1 MRDGKEV
8 TSMDTVAEMLDAD
21 FFQAKIGDGP
31 FLIRQHEQTFLMNVA
46 RVGAW
51 TRR

>member
-21 FFQAKIGDGP
+21 FFQAKIGDEPSSFGN
-31 FLIRQHEQTFLMNVA
+31 MNRSVL
-46 RVGAW
+46 
-51 TRR
+51 